1 MSIDLNKSIKL
12 ISKYDRSNSAS
23 LNNKRIAM
31 LALKENKNLD
41 LDEY

>member
-12 ISKYDRSNSAS
+12 ISKYDRSSSAS
-23 LNNKRIAM
+23 INNKRIAM